1 MSETNNIISKDKRV
15 WPSLFFSLHYFD
27 RSCEIQKNVE
37 MMVKIKLTV
46 EKLIDDMKKVK
57 GIDTYSLNL
66 LERAV
71 NRIVTVNQYKF
82 DEKVRERL
90 S

>member
-1 MSETNNIISKDKRV
+1 MI
-15 WPSLFFSLHYFD
+15 
-27 RSCEIQKNVE
+27 
-37 MMVKIKLTV
+37 KIKLTV
-46 EKLIDDMKKVK
+46 EKLINDMKKVK
-57 GIDTYSLNL
+57 GIDSYSTNL

-71 NRIVTVNQYKF
+71 KRIVTVNQYKF